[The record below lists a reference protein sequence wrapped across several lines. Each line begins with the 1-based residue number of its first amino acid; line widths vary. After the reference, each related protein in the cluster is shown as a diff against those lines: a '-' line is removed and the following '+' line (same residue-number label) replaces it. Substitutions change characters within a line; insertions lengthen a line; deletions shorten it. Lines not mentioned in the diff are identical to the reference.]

1 MGKIIR
7 IHLTIID
14 YYLNWIQLTFWQWN
28 SDGDKITLNSE
39 KEWKA
44 LQDIF
49 NTTQEGYCFIQE
61 KTCTNEN
68 KNIGGYIIYSEDVIV
83 KWVSLY

>member
-1 MGKIIR
+1 MDKIIK

-39 KEWKA
+39 KEWKT

-49 NTTQEGYCFIQE
+49 NTRQEGYCFIQE

-68 KNIGGYIIYSEDVIV
+68 KKIGGYIIYSEDVIV